1 LFSAV
6 FQATLLNAS
15 AYDNDRNDRSKVR
28 EKLSSF
34 VSNLTVSD
42 ATSMS
47 LITSVLSDLTK
58 RSDEISRDM
67 AVY

>member
-6 FQATLLNAS
+6 FQATVLNTS